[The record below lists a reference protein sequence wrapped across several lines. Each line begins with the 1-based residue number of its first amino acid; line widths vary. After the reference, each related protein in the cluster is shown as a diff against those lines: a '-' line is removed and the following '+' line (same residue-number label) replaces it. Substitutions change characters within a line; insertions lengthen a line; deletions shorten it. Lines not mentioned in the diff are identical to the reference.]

1 MYDVSIAYSKQIL
14 SISREWDMYI
24 DITLASGTTLR
35 LTKRDISLG
44 TPTLKEGATC
54 SDTIQVGSTFS
65 NSFEFTIV
73 NDEGRFTDYDFYMAK
88 VQPYVG
94 LYVPVLHETT
104 QEIISWLCEYV
115 PLGEFW
121 VLENVKRLST
131 IPIICFDSMSR
142 ANRLFDFSSLVFP
155 TDCSTILSEV
165 VKQCNFVVSDSLVS
179 EVAQLNYSVG
189 SLLTN
194 DPTCRDILAGLG
206 VMLCKNLRFDRRGV
220 LESFWYSQ
228 SDAVDFDGSVINLGA
243 TSRVNRVGNSS
254 YGDNQVTITGVYLE
268 DAYGNTFSAGTDEFP
283 VELPTSPILQ
293 GSDMC
298 QPILEAALSTLQAV
312 AHRPASISY
321 SGDPAVQA
329 GDLLV
334 HRDTSVGDLV
344 LPVMRLIYKFAGIGT
359 LESLGVDSATQ
370 HQESATDRRL
380 KKAFLKSSQ
389 DRSEL
394 ETKIDQTER
403 EVLIQASEQFASK
416 SDLAELSVSTE
427 GIASRVS
434 HQEYTIVGIQTDL
447 NSMQATSTE
456 LTLQFQQIVDNGV
469 DKVTTS
475 TGFTFDQDGLRI
487 QKSGEEIENKL
498 DHTGMYVT
506 RSGETILQANNEGVV
521 ATDVTV
527 RNYLMV
533 GSHARF
539 EDYNNGTDRAR
550 TACFWIP

>member
-1 MYDVSIAYSKQIL
+1 MYDVSIAYSKQVRN
-14 SISREWDMYI
+14 ISREWDMYI

-73 NDEGRFTDYDFYMAK
+73 NGEGRFTDYDFYMAK

-94 LYVPVLHETT
+94 LYVPVIHETT
-104 QEIISWLCEYV
+104 QEILSWLCEYV

-142 ANRLFDFSSLVFP
+142 ANRVFDFSSLVFP

-194 DPTCRDILAGLG
+194 DPTCRDILAGFG
-206 VMLCKNLRFDRRGV
+206 VMLRKNLRFDRRGV

-334 HRDTSVGDLV
+334 HKDTSVGDLV
-344 LPVMRLIYKFAGIGT
+344 LPVMRLVYKFAGIGT

-370 HQESATDRRL
+370 NQETSTTRRL
-380 KKAFLKSSQ
+380 KKAFARADQAK
-389 DRSEL
+389 SEL
-394 ETKIDQTER
+394 STRIDQSAN
-403 EVLIQASEQFASK
+403 EVLIQASEQFANK
-416 SDLAELSVSTE
+416 SDIAELLVSVDNISAEVHHQEDTIE
-427 GIASRVS
+427 GIKRSVASAQLS
-434 HQEYTIVGIQTDL
+434 SEEAI
-447 NSMQATSTE
+447 
-456 LTLQFQQIVDNGV
+456 LQLQQIVGNGV
-469 DKVTTS
+469 DQVTTT
-475 TGFTFDQDGLRI
+475 TGYTFNAEGLSI
-487 QKSGEEIENKL
+487 QKSGEEMENKL

-506 RSGETILQANNEGVV
+506 RSGETMLQANNEGVI
-521 ATDVTV
+521 ATDVRV
-527 RNYLMV
+527 RNFLVV
-533 GSHARF
+533 GTHARF
-539 EDYNNGTDRAR
+539 EDYNDGSDSKR
-550 TACFWIP
+550 TACFWIG